1 MRMARPPAR
10 EAPTVSEA
18 HGSGAD
24 SARAGT
30 ALRCACAHCPAAQD
44 AASAVQVAEPRQTSP
59 ISFLRRYVGS
69 FVSSR
74 TGSLDGSGSRTP
86 ARATS
91 CWTRG
96 CAPSPCC
103 VASGSLHSGSFVTA
117 PAFDPSMMPSGST
130 SVSAVNS
137 LSARAY

>member
-1 MRMARPPAR
+1 MDRPSAS

-30 ALRCACAHCPAAQD
+30 TLRCTCAHCPATQD

-86 ARATS
+86 A
-91 CWTRG
+91 
-96 CAPSPCC
+96 
-103 VASGSLHSGSFVTA
+103 TA
-117 PAFDPSMMPSGST
+117 DD
-130 SVSAVNS
+130 
-137 LSARAY
+137 